1 VKFVTDEKT
10 PAEDEVTR
18 LHGMEVQETSLVDKG
33 ANRRVFVVVK
43 SKSGGDA
50 MATDAKPA
58 NDDKDKDKKPKPA
71 FPGAAP
77 PFKAAG
83 QKPED
88 AVDETDEEK
97 EKRERAEAAAKKG
110 DVAGAGETPAAVSPS
125 AEVPPV
131 APVPA
136 AAPIEQVA
144 KAGQKMKKERLARL
158 KEMHGSLGKLIAELE
173 PEVEEP
179 EGPCAGVAAK
189 GAEPAPTPTR
199 TDPAPVPVVPTAPDP
214 VMAVVKEV
222 AASVAKMTGVV
233 EEQQKDLDRLLKRAP
248 APSSAT
254 VEGARQ
260 PAEKRQDEDRY
271 PWPPDMNDA
280 RFDPQRAPK
289 EASFFDGARRTQ

>member
-1 VKFVTDEKT
+1 
-10 PAEDEVTR
+10 
-18 LHGMEVQETSLVDKG
+18 
-33 ANRRVFVVVK
+33 
-43 SKSGGDA
+43 
-50 MATDAKPA
+50 MATDG
-58 NDDKDKDKKPKPA
+58 KDKDKKPKPA

-97 EKRERAEAAAKKG
+97 EKRERAEAEAAAKKG
-110 DVAGAGETPAAVSPS
+110 DVAGAVETPAAASPS

-131 APVPA
+131 APASA
-136 AAPIEQVA
+136 ATPVEPVA

-189 GAEPAPTPTR
+189 GAEPAPAPSPPR
-199 TDPAPVPVVPTAPDP
+199 TDPAPVPATPAVPDP

-222 AASVAKMTGVV
+222 AASLAKMTGVV
-233 EEQQKDLDRLLKRAP
+233 EEQQKDLDRILKRAP
-248 APSSAT
+248 VPSSAT
-254 VEGARQ
+254 VEGERV
-260 PAEKRQDEDRY
+260 PAEKRRDEDRY

-289 EASFFDGARRTQ
+289 DASFFDGARRTQ